1 MCLPFEPKDNT
12 NFLNIFL
19 SVPKFLTSLGARPW
33 NGFLLGCLKAVRGDV
48 NRPILVR
55 PTRLHLFDISQFFV
69 AILKVFWRF
78 FRHFIVFF
86 DDF

>member
-55 PTRLHLFDISQFFV
+55 PT
-69 AILKVFWRF
+69 
-78 FRHFIVFF
+78 
-86 DDF
+86 